1 MEWLPSKHLMD
12 IIRFVFFVYTLICMI
27 IKQITNSIFN
37 SNTFVIND
45 KGKAI
50 IIDIGDFQPVKDYLK
65 QNSFIPAAVLIT
77 HVHYDHIYGLP
88 EFMKT
93 FPDVPIFTSKEGIES
108 FKNPK
113 WNFSRYHDD
122 SISIESPQIHI
133 FTDFQNFNVFNNLK
147 EFEIKAFPTP
157 GHDHSC
163 LTYQINDLLFTG
175 DSFIPDV
182 KVVATFPKSDKILAK
197 HWYDKLLSMSKEF
210 TIYPGH
216 GPILHPKQSK

>member
-1 MEWLPSKHLMD
+1 
-12 IIRFVFFVYTLICMI
+12 MI

-65 QNSFIPAAVLIT
+65 QNSLIPAAVLIT

-93 FPDVPIFTSKEGIES
+93 FPEVPIFTSKEGIES

-122 SISIESPQIHI
+122 PISIESPQIHN
-133 FTDFQNFNVFNNLK
+133 FQDLEGFPDLK
-147 EFEIKAFPTP
+147 GLEIKAFPTP

-163 LTYQINDLLFTG
+163 MTYQIGNKLFTG
-175 DSFIPDV
+175 DSFIPGI
-182 KVVATFPKSDKILAK
+182 KVVDNFPRSDKKLA
-197 HWYDKLLSMSKEF
+197 HEWYVKLEEISKSCD
-210 TIYPGH
+210 IYPGH
-216 GPILHPKQSK
+216 GDIKRIKG